1 MEDRLGSQLGDKIK
15 INMILTL
22 YSSGMLKKTELYAK
36 AGRSNINARK
46 LDELETSGIVYM
58 ETDRFLNNVTNVSLT
73 AEGRAIASKLIE
85 IEGILSG
92 EIVPTD
98 DAETDYNTSTQQGD
112 TVN

>member
-1 MEDRLGSQLGDKIK
+1 MKQEIGLIIGDRNKID
-15 INMILTL
+15 MILGL
-22 YSSGMLKKTELYAK
+22 FQSGSSKKTDVYAFTT
-36 AGRSNINARK
+36 NNNLNARK
-46 LDELETSGIVYM
+46 LDELERVGIIAMVH
-58 ETDRFLNNVTNVSLT
+58 DRFDNNRTIVDLT
-73 AEGRAIASKLIE
+73 SEGRAIASKLIE